1 MLISNQIIIV
11 SLAIPSLSTLPT
23 TNEYAKH
30 ISYEEFSKPQ
40 ENNKNTLE
48 YNTMTMEEM
57 IRQQNQKIIDRSL
70 EDSIKN

>member
-1 MLISNQIIIV
+1 MLIYNQIIII
-11 SLAIPSLSTLPT
+11 SLAIPGLSTPI
-23 TNEYAKH
+23 TNKYVQH
-30 ISYEEFSKPQ
+30 ISYDEFIKPQ
-40 ENNKNTLE
+40 ERNKGTLE

>member
-1 MLISNQIIIV
+1 MLIYNQIIII
-11 SLAIPSLSTLPT
+11 SLAIPGLSTPI
-23 TNEYAKH
+23 TNKYAQH
-30 ISYEEFSKPQ
+30 ISYEEFIKPQ
-40 ENNKNTLE
+40 ERNKSSLE